1 MLDFSEYSLND
12 QLLLGAFVVLGLIQF
27 AYLGFILIRI
37 SLYKTPPLT
46 EDCPPVSV
54 VICARNEEKN
64 LRELVPLLMDQDY
77 PEFELVVVNDA
88 SWDDTAE
95 TLEAFQVAFPRL
107 HVVNIDEN
115 KQIMAGKKFALTLG
129 IKGAKN
135 EHLLMTDADCRPRTK
150 QWIRH
155 MMAGFTDEKS
165 IVLGVSPYKVSK
177 GPLNWLIRSDAFQIM
192 LMYVGAARMGMPY
205 MGVGRNLAYRKEQFF
220 AVSGFKS
227 HYSIQSGDD
236 DLFIRDAANKTNT
249 TVVLEPD
256 SIMVSEAKTTFGDWV
271 KQKRRHVTTAPHYKI
286 KHKILLSLWPLSWL
300 GMLGLAACL
309 ISFNIGTLAVLIALG
324 VRWLGQILIFSHS
337 SNKLGLKGVGW
348 TSPVSELLLI
358 LTSGIVGVANVF
370 NKPKKW
376 M

>member
-1 MLDFSEYSLND
+1 MLNFAEYSFND
-12 QLLLGAFVVLGLIQF
+12 QLLLGVFLFLGLIQL
-27 AYLGFILIRI
+27 AYLGFVLIRI
-37 SLYKTPPLT
+37 SLYKTAPAL
-46 EDCPPVSV
+46 ESFPPVSV
-54 VICARNEEKN
+54 VVCARNEEKN
-64 LRELVPLLMDQDY
+64 LRELVPILMDQDY

-135 EHLLMTDADCRPRTK
+135 EYLLMTDADCRPMSK
-150 QWIRH
+150 QWIRK
-155 MMAGFTDEKS
+155 MMAGFSDGKS
-165 IVLGVSPYKVSK
+165 IVLGASPYQVDK
-177 GPLNWLIRSDAFQIM
+177 GPLNWLIRADAFHIM
-192 LMYVGAARMGMPY
+192 LMYIGAARIGMPY
-205 MGVGRNLAYRKEQFF
+205 MGVGRNLAYRKDRFF
-220 AVSGFKS
+220 EVSGFKS

-236 DLFIRDAANKTNT
+236 DLFIRDAATKTNT
-249 TVVLEPD
+249 SIVLEPE
-256 SIMVSEAKTTFGDWV
+256 SLMVSDAKTSFRDWI

-286 KHKILLSLWPLSWL
+286 KHKILLSLWPLTWL
-300 GMLGLAACL
+300 AMLGLAVYL

-324 VRWLGQILIFSHS
+324 VRWLGQIVIFSHS

-348 TSPVSELLLI
+348 TSPVSELLLV